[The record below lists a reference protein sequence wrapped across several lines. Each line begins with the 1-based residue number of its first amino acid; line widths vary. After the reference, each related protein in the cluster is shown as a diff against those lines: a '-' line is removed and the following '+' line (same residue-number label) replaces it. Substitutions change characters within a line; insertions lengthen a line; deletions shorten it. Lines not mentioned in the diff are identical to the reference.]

1 MSSISQLSPSSAAVA
16 LLSLTG
22 ALWPTSALAGNT
34 NDNEGYKLR
43 EDIPVSCLNRT
54 MEGEHTAK
62 DHEANN
68 NCENIQ
74 VTDSLGKLQYVPFV
88 TCNETARPLSLH
100 YGVSET
106 ITCTID
112 SLSDE
117 LYHLLEFYVHSDV
130 PMTCRVPTAPLTPPA
145 SAAEHA
151 DKDSDQKSG
160 EADTLS
166 ALADNGPPFTPLTIA
181 LQGTLQRSHLHI
193 WTDMNVVMHNMASDA
208 AAEQSSKTRGGQS
221 GQPGFAVGGIAYS
234 TPEFDNTGKNAKL
247 DEDEEPVALAQA
259 AREPWTA
266 GHGTKVVRGEPL
278 TFSFH
283 VAWLEGGASIGWPVR
298 PALDSWLAL
307 ATGSGKKS
315 GSSFSKLVFFV
326 MAASVGALVALYW
339 ERNGGRGRAR
349 TVWHGDGLLGGSP
362 ARGVKGPGVTFGN
375 GGKNNGYGGYSG
387 PANANGNGN
396 GVGSGYGF
404 PSGKRD

>member
-1 MSSISQLSPSSAAVA
+1 MSSIRQLSPSSAAVA
-16 LLSLTG
+16 LLSLAG
-22 ALWPTSALAGNT
+22 ALWPTSAFAGNT
-34 NDNEGYKLR
+34 NDNNEGYKLR

-54 MEGEHTAK
+54 MEGEH
-62 DHEANN
+62 
-68 NCENIQ
+68 
-74 VTDSLGKLQYVPFV
+74 VTDNLGKLQYVPFV

-100 YGVSET
+100 YGISET

-130 PMTCRVPTAPLTPPA
+130 PMTCRVPTAPLTP
-145 SAAEHA
+145 SAGAADRA
-151 DKDSDQKSG
+151 DKDSDQKPG

-166 ALADNGPPFTPLTIA
+166 ALADNGPPFTPLTVA

-283 VAWLEGGASIGWPVR
+283 VAWLEGGASIGWPMR

-315 GSSFSKLVFFV
+315 GSFFSKLVFFV
-326 MAASVGALVALYW
+326 MAASVGALAALFW
-339 ERNGGRGRAR
+339 ERNGGRGRGR
-349 TVWHGDGLLGGSP
+349 TAWHGDGLLGGSP

-375 GGKNNGYGGYSG
+375 GGRNNGYGGYSS
-387 PANANGNGN
+387 PANGNGNGN

-404 PSGKRD
+404 LSGKRD

>member
-1 MSSISQLSPSSAAVA
+1 MSLLRQLSPSSAAVA

-22 ALWPTSALAGNT
+22 ALWPTNALAGST
-34 NDNEGYKLR
+34 NDNSDGYKLR

-54 MEGEHTAK
+54 MEGEH
-62 DHEANN
+62 
-68 NCENIQ
+68 
-74 VTDSLGKLQYVPFV
+74 VTDNLGKLQYVPFV

-100 YGVSET
+100 YGISET

-117 LYHLLEFYVHSDV
+117 MYHLLEFYVHSDV
-130 PMTCRVPTAPLTPPA
+130 PMSCRVPTAPLTP
-145 SAAEHA
+145 STSAEHA

-181 LQGTLQRSHLHI
+181 LQGTLQLSHLHI

-208 AAEQSSKTRGGQS
+208 AAEQNTKTRGGQS
-221 GQPGFAVGGIAYS
+221 GQPGFVVGGVAYS

-298 PALDSWLAL
+298 PALESWLAL
-307 ATGSGKKS
+307 ATGSGKSS
-315 GSSFSKLVFFV
+315 GSFFSKLVFFV
-326 MAASVGALVALYW
+326 MAASVGALVALFW
-339 ERNGGRGRAR
+339 ERNGGRWRGRSA
-349 TVWHGDGLLGGSP
+349 WHGDGLLGATP
-362 ARGVKGPGVTFGN
+362 VRGAKSPGVTFGN

-387 PANANGNGN
+387 PTIGNGNGN
-396 GVGSGYGF
+396 GLGSGYVL
-404 PSGKRD
+404 PTGKRD